1 MNRRLGHTDKTVWM
15 RVLHSVL
22 FELGMM
28 SVLVPIIA
36 WFLNIS
42 LIRAVVMD
50 LSFSI
55 FYMVYAFCL
64 NWCYDLVELRR
75 TKRVSG

>member
-55 FYMVYAFCL
+55 F
-64 NWCYDLVELRR
+64 
-75 TKRVSG
+75 

>member
-75 TKRVSG
+75 AKRVSG